1 MATKLIAGEA
11 NTPSVTRL
19 LVGIASVVV
28 ILAGIKAA
36 ADIINPAILALF
48 VVLIVSPA
56 NRWLR
61 RRGVPAAGALAITI
75 IGVLV
80 SVIALI
86 VFLGVS
92 MAQLAAALPT
102 YQTQLEDQTAALRS
116 LPGASGAGRQAVDV
130 VTGNVDRL
138 VQLGLAVIGGVVDVL
153 FGVGWMLYLFIF
165 MMLETTVFPGQLE
178 RALGTDS
185 PSLARVTR
193 FARSLSDFMAIK
205 AWLGFLAA
213 AGDVVFLSL
222 LGVDFALL
230 WGVLSFFLS
239 FIPSIGFLLALIPP
253 MLVALLQ
260 HGPGTAV
267 VVLLGYWLINGVVD
281 SVIGPRL
288 LGQGLELSTIVTILT
303 VVLWGFLLG
312 GIGALLALPLTVLIK
327 LVLLERYPETGWLA
341 TAIGIPPPKDTTP
354 SDDRPAADGQIQVA
368 AAGVSPPSTGAP

>member
-1 MATKLIAGEA
+1 
-11 NTPSVTRL
+11 
-19 LVGIASVVV
+19 
-28 ILAGIKAA
+28 
-36 ADIINPAILALF
+36 
-48 VVLIVSPA
+48 
-56 NRWLR
+56 
-61 RRGVPAAGALAITI
+61 
-75 IGVLV
+75 
-80 SVIALI
+80 
-86 VFLGVS
+86 

-102 YQTQLEDQTAALRS
+102 YQTELTDQTSSLRG
-116 LPGASGAGRQAVDV
+116 LPIASGPGRQAVDV
-130 VTGNVDRL
+130 VAANVERA
-138 VQLGLAVIGGVVDVL
+138 VELALALIGGVVNVL

-213 AGDVVFLSL
+213 AGDVIFLSL

-260 HGPGTAV
+260 HGPGTAIL
-267 VVLLGYWLINGVVD
+267 VLLGYWLINGVVD

-312 GIGALLALPLTVLIK
+312 GIGALLALPITVLIK

-341 TAIGIPPPKDTTP
+341 TAIGIPPQGGVTP
-354 SDDRPAADGQIQVA
+354 SGDRPAADGQVQVA
-368 AAGVSPPSTGAP
+368 TAGASPPSTGAP

>member
-1 MATKLIAGEA
+1 M
-11 NTPSVTRL
+11 
-19 LVGIASVVV
+19 VV

-48 VVLIVSPA
+48 IVLIVSPA

-61 RRGVPAAGALAITI
+61 RHGVPAAGALAITI
-75 IGVLV
+75 LAVLAGVIG
-80 SVIALI
+80 LI
-86 VFLGVS
+86 VFLGAS

-102 YQTQLEDQTAALRS
+102 YQAELTDQTASLRS
-116 LPGASGAGRQAVDV
+116 LPIASGPGRQAIDAAAA
-130 VTGNVDRL
+130 NVARA
-138 VQLGLAVIGGVVDVL
+138 VELALALIGGVVNVL

-165 MMLETTVFPGQLE
+165 MMLETPVFPDQLE

-260 HGPGTAV
+260 HGPGTAI

-281 SVIGPRL
+281 SVIGPRM

-312 GIGALLALPLTVLIK
+312 GIGALLALPITVLIK

-341 TAIGIPPPKDTTP
+341 TAIGIPPQKDATP